1 MLVVDVLPIIRKEL
15 SVELVNI
22 HGMTMAK
29 VAKIFKVS
37 GTAVSQYIH
46 GIRGDSAVVENSPHY
61 EGFMEE
67 ISLSADRLAKGESE
81 IMRELCRICDYV
93 ERVGILSY
101 VHEKSNGTIPL
112 VECAEC
118 PRENSEV

>member
-1 MLVVDVLPIIRKEL
+1 MLVVDVLPVIRKEL
-15 SVELVNI
+15 SVELVNV

-67 ISLSADRLAKGESE
+67 ITISAERLAKGESD
-81 IMRELCRICDYV
+81 IMKELCRVCEYV
-93 ERVGILSY
+93 ERVGILGY
-101 VHEKSNGTIPL
+101 IHEKGNGSCAMI
-112 VECAEC
+112 ECVEC
-118 PRENSEV
+118 PRENLDV